1 MMIRLILGIVVG
13 MGLGAVIGYYGKCS
27 SGACPLTANP
37 VRGAIYGGIV
47 GAVFAFTL
55 AGSVRPKVK
64 AASSKSVTSEG
75 DPGKA
80 AQADAVVHI
89 SNAAD
94 FDRYV
99 LNASKPCVADFYSD
113 RCGPCRMLAPTVEQL
128 AAKYDGRAV
137 VCKVNLDSA
146 PGLAAPYN
154 IRGIP
159 AVLFFNGGKE
169 VHRLIGLRRQGDYDD
184 VLEKMLEK

>member
-1 MMIRLILGIVVG
+1 MTLRLILGIAAG
-13 MGLGAVIGYYGKCS
+13 MALGALVGHFGKCS

-37 VRGAIYGGIV
+37 FRGAIYGGILGV
-47 GAVFAFTL
+47 VFAFSL
-55 AGSVRPKVK
+55 AGSVRPKVN
-64 AASSKSVTSEG
+64 AASSESMTSRG
-75 DPGKA
+75 GPGKA
-80 AQADAVVHI
+80 AQVDAVVHI
-89 SNAAD
+89 STPAD

-99 LNASKPCVADFYSD
+99 LSAAKPCMADFYSD

-169 VHRLIGLRRQGDYDD
+169 VNRLIGLRQQADYED

>member
-1 MMIRLILGIVVG
+1 MMIRLILGIAVG

-64 AASSKSVTSEG
+64 AASSKSVTSED

-89 SNAAD
+89 SNPAD
-94 FDRYV
+94 FDRHV
-99 LNASKPCVADFYSD
+99 MNVSKPCMDDFCPVAE
-113 RCGPCRMLAPTVEQL
+113 CREETVVEQ
-128 AAKYDGRAV
+128 KYTGEAQCPSMNTNARSADIHSITWRGR
-137 VCKVNLDSA
+137 
-146 PGLAAPYN
+146 
-154 IRGIP
+154 
-159 AVLFFNGGKE
+159 
-169 VHRLIGLRRQGDYDD
+169 
-184 VLEKMLEK
+184 